1 MIYKPCSVA
10 NLFKKQ
16 ENPASEFTTKLNWTE
31 LNRVCKCAWFW
42 LNWTAWEPLTDRR
55 ACKWRTKSM
64 FFCYAVTTEEGS
76 SSLKIYNRTELN
88 RFCICAWFGL
98 NWTALEP
105 LTDCRVCK
113 WQTKSAFFCCAVT
126 TEAGSLSFQIYNWTE
141 LNWSEQGL
149 QMRTVLTEL
158 NWTAWEQ
165 LIDCRVVNGKKI
177 IGFPAAREQ
186 L

>member
-1 MIYKPCSVA
+1 MARKSAFFCCAVTTEAGRLSLRIY
-10 NLFKKQ
+10 
-16 ENPASEFTTKLNWTE
+16 NWTE

-42 LNWTAWEPLTDRR
+42 LNWTAWEPLTDCRV
-55 ACKWRTKSM
+55 CKWRTKSL

-76 SSLKIYNRTELN
+76 LSLQIYNWTELN
-88 RFCICAWFGL
+88 RVCKCAWFGL

-113 WQTKSAFFCCAVT
+113 WRTKSAFFCCAVT
-126 TEAGSLSFQIYNWTE
+126 TEEGSLSLQIYNWTE
-141 LNWSEQGL
+141 LNRVCKCGRFW
-149 QMRTVLTEL
+149 L

-165 LIDCRVVNGKKI
+165 LTDCRVVSGKKI